1 MKGVVY
7 CITSNNNIYI
17 GSTNRT
23 LNKRLSNH
31 KVFDLYDMD
40 KFNYEIKIIEEVEYN
55 NIKELRKREQFHIDN
70 NECVNMKRAYGSA
83 DDKDYQSNYYRLHKD
98 KLLKASSK
106 YQQGD
111 KSKNYRKEYY
121 KKNKDTIHINRKDYY
136 KKNKDTIHINR
147 KDKRNYRIS
156 WGGDYRCNNNL
167 LLIDV
172 NLFTD

>member
-17 GSTNRT
+17 GSTNRS
-23 LNKRLSNH
+23 LNQRLSNH
-31 KVFDLYDMD
+31 KCFDLYDMD
-40 KFNYEIKIIEEVEYN
+40 KFNYEIKVIEEVEYN

-70 NECVNMKRAYGSA
+70 NECVNMKRAYGF
-83 DDKDYQSNYYRLHKD
+83 DEKEYQSNYYQLHKD
-98 KLLKASSK
+98 KLLKVNTK

-111 KSKNYRKEYY
+111 KSIKYRKEYY
-121 KKNKDTIHINRKDYY
+121 KKNKDTINIKL
-136 KKNKDTIHINR
+136 

-156 WGGDYRCNNNL
+156 WGGDYRYNNNL

-172 NLFTD
+172 DLFKD